1 MENNKI
7 INGNCWVA
15 YFDVLGFR
23 NRVEILPWQS
33 VWNTYNEIL
42 KEIQRNSWAVSC
54 KWFSDTFVFY
64 TIDDLQN
71 SFCGIEGS
79 LRSFFRRMFAIDKI
93 PFRGCLTVGEVYV
106 DPVNNI
112 FFGQGFLEAH
122 DVAENEEWIGYVLT
136 ENAVEK
142 AKMYPAEERSVL
154 DVLLQYYYREYDVP
168 FKDNK
173 KHRLVVPNL
182 KIDLN
187 SNSQQAVKHQIQ
199 LWNALIMMENVAK
212 IFVYEKTKK
221 EKVTGMARCR
231 EFKRVLRKYKNTKN
245 FLLDTFPRL
254 KGRIKGKNKQISP

>member
-1 MENNKI
+1 MGNNNI

-15 YFDVLGFR
+15 YFDILGFR

-33 VWNTYNEIL
+33 VWKTYKDIL
-42 KEIQRNSWAVSC
+42 MEIQRNSWAVSC

-64 TIDDLQN
+64 TPDDSQN
-71 SFCGIEGS
+71 SFCDIEGS
-79 LRSFFRRMFAIDKI
+79 LRSFFRHMFVIKTI
-93 PFRGCLTVGEVYV
+93 PFRGCLTVGKVYI
-106 DPVNNI
+106 DLANNV

-136 ENAVEK
+136 ENATEK
-142 AKMYPAEERSVL
+142 ANEYPAKERSVL

-187 SNSQQAVKHQIQ
+187 SNSQQAVEHQIQ
-199 LWNALIMMENVAK
+199 LWKALIIMEKDAK
-212 IFVYEKTKK
+212 RFIYEKIKK
-221 EKVTGMARCR
+221 EKIAGMARCR
-231 EFKRVLRKYKNTKN
+231 EYKQVLRKYKNTKN
-245 FLLDTFPRL
+245 FLLEVFPRL
-254 KGRIKGKNKQISP
+254 KDRIKGKNKQVSP